1 MNANTLLKPL
11 THPSLALLCLV
22 RAVCKN
28 PALTPKE
35 KSVWFKEKDKKM
47 KNKIKLQKL
56 VSLALLTAALFVFTN
71 VGCAQEKTEAT
82 KESSVKAVSVK
93 GKSVTLVPV
102 KKSSEPVTKEERL
115 KWFTDAKF
123 GMFIHWGL
131 YAVAAG
137 EWKGK
142 EVITA
147 GEWIMLRA
155 KIPVAEYE
163 KLASQFNPVQF
174 DADAWAQLAQDA
186 GMKYMVITAKHHE
199 GFSMYDSKVSKYNIV
214 DATPFKR
221 DPMKELAAAC
231 AKRGIKFGFY
241 YSHAQDW
248 YEKNASGNTWDW
260 PNRKEFKK
268 NFAIYFEE
276 KVKPQVKELLTQYGP
291 IGQIWFD
298 MPAGVS
304 REQSIE
310 LVNFVHGIQPNCLV
324 NSRVCSS
331 NLGPNVG
338 DYKSMGD
345 NAISPTIMDE
355 PWETAA
361 TLTRTWG
368 YKKSDNNYESTE
380 TLIQNLVTIV
390 SNGGNYLL
398 NAGPTAE
405 GIIPESIAVRF
416 REMGKWL
423 KLNGE
428 SIYGAT
434 PSPIGMFPWG
444 RCTAKPGKLYIH
456 LFNWP
461 SKNKLELSGLKKEVK
476 NAYLLADKDRTAL
489 SVKTEGDK
497 TIITLPERAPDKF
510 DTVVVLETEK

>member
-1 MNANTLLKPL
+1 
-11 THPSLALLCLV
+11 
-22 RAVCKN
+22 
-28 PALTPKE
+28 
-35 KSVWFKEKDKKM
+35 M
-47 KNKIKLQKL
+47 KNKINLQKL
-56 VSLALLTAALFVFTN
+56 VSLALLTAVLFVFTN
-71 VGCAQEKTEAT
+71 VSCAQYKTEAT
-82 KESSVKAVSVK
+82 TESCVKAVSAD

-102 KKSSEPVTKEERL
+102 KKSSDSVTKEERL
-115 KWFTDAKF
+115 KWFSDARF

-131 YAVAAG
+131 YAVPAG

-142 EVITA
+142 DLITA
-147 GEWIMLRA
+147 GEWIMLHA

-248 YEKNASGNTWDW
+248 HEKEASGNTWDW
-260 PNRKEFKK
+260 PNRKEFAK
-268 NFAIYFEE
+268 NFAKYFEE

-291 IGQIWFD
+291 ISQMWFD
-298 MPAGVS
+298 TPAGVT
-304 REQSIE
+304 RQQSID
-310 LVNFVHGIQPNCLV
+310 LVNFVHQLQPNCLV
-324 NSRVCSS
+324 NSRVCGS
-331 NLGPNVG
+331 NLGDNVG

-345 NAISPTIMDE
+345 NAISPTIMNE
-355 PWETAA
+355 PWETAG
-361 TLTRTWG
+361 TFTRTWG
-368 YKKSDNNYESTE
+368 YKKSDNNWASTE
-380 TLIQNLVTIV
+380 TLIQNLVKIA

-398 NAGPTAE
+398 NVGPTAE
-405 GIIPESIAVRF
+405 GIIPESSAVRL

-428 SIYGAT
+428 SIYGTT
-434 PSPIGMFPWG
+434 PSPIGVFAWG
-444 RCTAKPGKLYIH
+444 RCTARPGKLYLH
-456 LFNWP
+456 LFKWP
-461 SKNKLELSGLKKEVK
+461 ANGKLEVPGLKKEIQK
-476 NAYLLADKDRTAL
+476 AYLLADKDKAAL

-497 TIITLPERAPDKF
+497 TIIAVPQRFPDTF